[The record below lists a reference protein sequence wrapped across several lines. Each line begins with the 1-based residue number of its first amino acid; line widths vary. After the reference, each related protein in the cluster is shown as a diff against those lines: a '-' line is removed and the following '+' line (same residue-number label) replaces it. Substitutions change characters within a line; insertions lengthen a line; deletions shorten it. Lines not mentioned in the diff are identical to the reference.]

1 MKLKIVIL
9 PKIPPTHAYTLH
21 INGPY
26 IQIPPAM
33 AFTVELR
40 PSGKNIDLEHF
51 EH

>member
-1 MKLKIVIL
+1 MIREWNMKLDIVIL

-33 AFTVELR
+33 AFTVT
-40 PSGKNIDLEHF
+40 GKD
-51 EH
+51 